1 MPAAEISVDR
11 DPVGAGQEFAVAIR
25 TSPVAPAAAGAG
37 ADSRA
42 SYAIVLDASQSMGW
56 PAEQSGSTSRWTL
69 ALAAIRELLGQ
80 LPEQDEIQVVAF
92 NDRAWPMGDTTTVAG
107 LRTSGRLFA
116 EPAPEYGPTNIE
128 AGLRLAYDLLGRSAA
143 GARRAIL
150 FSDGE
155 PNHGACTPR
164 ELGAIAAQAAARDLY
179 TDAVGMGAGADF
191 ELLQAISALGSTRHV
206 TSADGAQAAIN
217 DIVGRLARKA
227 QNLAAAG
234 GELTVDIHPL
244 FPVSA
249 VYQVNPDRKRLAVQ
263 AVTGP
268 DGAQRVTIPLGAVG
282 TGDEQ
287 PLFVLRLRAPDK
299 IVARHLPIVKAT
311 GRLRTRTGVVDLDEA
326 NSAISGIAERP
337 VINLEQ
343 LMVQIRAIDLEAEVA
358 GTVKA
363 ASPSVHADIYAQA
376 KDRAL
381 REGLDEL
388 AGEYDLALRSLRDGL
403 DANDV
408 RNGQR
413 AASSTSR
420 TSPNELLQGRPR
432 LDPKVIAN
440 RGAGRRVVQ
449 HAQAPSAQTEDW

>member
-1 MPAAEISVDR
+1 MPAAEISIDR

-37 ADSRA
+37 AGTRA

-56 PAEQSGSTSRWTL
+56 PAEQSGGTSRWTL
-69 ALAAIRELLGQ
+69 ALQAIRELLSQ

-92 NDRAWPMGDTTTVAG
+92 NDRAWPLCDTTTVAG
-107 LRTSGRLFA
+107 LRTDGRLFQ
-116 EPAPEYGPTNIE
+116 ERAPEYGPTNIE
-128 AGLRLAYDLLGRSAA
+128 AGLRLAYDRLGRSAA

-155 PNHGACTPR
+155 PNHGACTPQ
-164 ELGAIAAQAAARDLY
+164 ELGAIAARAADSDLY

-191 ELLQAISALGSTRHV
+191 ELLQAISALGSTGHV

-217 DIVGRLARKA
+217 EIVGRLARKA

-249 VYQVNPDRKRLAVQ
+249 VYQVNPVRKRLAAQV
-263 AVTGP
+263 VTGP

-287 PLFVLRLRAPDK
+287 PLFVFRLRAPDK
-299 IVARHLPIVKAT
+299 VVTRHLPIVKAT
-311 GRLRTRTGVVDLDEA
+311 GRLRTRSGVVDLDEA

-358 GTVKA
+358 RTVKD
-363 ASPSVHADIYAQA
+363 ASPSAHADIYAEA

-420 TSPNELLQGRPR
+420 TSPNELLQGRPK
-432 LDPKVIAN
+432 LDPQVIAN
-440 RGAGRRVVQ
+440 RSSSRRVVQ
-449 HAQAPSAQTEDW
+449 HAQTPSAQTEDW

>member
-1 MPAAEISVDR
+1 
-11 DPVGAGQEFAVAIR
+11 
-25 TSPVAPAAAGAG
+25 
-37 ADSRA
+37 
-42 SYAIVLDASQSMGW
+42 
-56 PAEQSGSTSRWTL
+56 
-69 ALAAIRELLGQ
+69 
-80 LPEQDEIQVVAF
+80 
-92 NDRAWPMGDTTTVAG
+92 
-107 LRTSGRLFA
+107 
-116 EPAPEYGPTNIE
+116 
-128 AGLRLAYDLLGRSAA
+128 
-143 GARRAIL
+143 
-150 FSDGE
+150 
-155 PNHGACTPR
+155 
-164 ELGAIAAQAAARDLY
+164 
-179 TDAVGMGAGADF
+179 
-191 ELLQAISALGSTRHV
+191 
-206 TSADGAQAAIN
+206 
-217 DIVGRLARKA
+217 
-227 QNLAAAG
+227 
-234 GELTVDIHPL
+234 
-244 FPVSA
+244 
-249 VYQVNPDRKRLAVQ
+249 VQ

-337 VINLEQ
+337 IINLEQ

-413 AASSTSR
+413 AAPAR
-420 TSPNELLQGRPR
+420 TSCCKAAPGST
-432 LDPKVIAN
+432 
-440 RGAGRRVVQ
+440 RR
-449 HAQAPSAQTEDW
+449 